1 MIFRAKANE
10 RNVTRFRTRLAI
22 AMMLVVSAVTG
33 LGIYLGQARV
43 NATAERDLR
52 QTFQAELS
60 GLDKLQEL
68 RHATLAERCRLL
80 AEKPRIH
87 AALEDNALDLLYPSA
102 KDELRDLMEG
112 GDTWSEREAGSLH
125 ARFCRFLDRAGA
137 VLSPPDPKDLGALSA
152 KTEAQLALKTLPD
165 KQQIGYLTEDV
176 DLADNAVDEVIAV
189 PIFSTETGE
198 VISALVVGFK
208 PFEIASRRAGVDVK
222 SGIWTDDR
230 LHMPSL
236 SEGAQAILTN
246 QLANTF
252 SNVGGSQ
259 NSFTVEVGGVAHLV
273 FYKCLNPG
281 SLFPPA
287 YEICVYSLADSI
299 SQRRRLR
306 WQFGGMGAVLLL
318 GGFVTS
324 HFVAVRFAKPVEQL
338 ALDSERN
345 RAQRKRAEAELMSA
359 SEKLKRSTRYSAD
372 ASHQLKSPLTVL
384 RAGLEALLAHE
395 DFKPEIYEELS
406 TLLHQTHRLS
416 GVIEDL
422 LLLARLDAGYL
433 QLHSE
438 PVNLS
443 QLVEEWLDDLDALP
457 DSLDV
462 EIQKEVPQDLYV
474 AGAKRYISLIVQN
487 LLENARKYNRK
498 GGRIRVTA
506 SAETD
511 ELRLSI
517 GNTGQTIAVDAQ
529 EHIFERFRRAAAG
542 TAVSGHG
549 LGLNLARELARL
561 HGGDLKLVR
570 SADDWTEFEL
580 RLRAAQP
587 IVERAS

>member
-1 MIFRAKANE
+1 
-10 RNVTRFRTRLAI
+10 
-22 AMMLVVSAVTG
+22 
-33 LGIYLGQARV
+33 
-43 NATAERDLR
+43 
-52 QTFQAELS
+52 
-60 GLDKLQEL
+60 
-68 RHATLAERCRLL
+68 
-80 AEKPRIH
+80 
-87 AALEDNALDLLYPSA
+87 
-102 KDELRDLMEG
+102 MEG

-125 ARFCRFLDRAGA
+125 ARFCRFLDSAGA

-152 KTEAQLALKTLPD
+152 KTEVQLAFKTLPD
-165 KQQIGYLTEDV
+165 KKQIGYLTEDV
-176 DLADNAVDEVIAV
+176 DLADKTVDEVIAV
-189 PIFSTETGE
+189 PIFSSETGE

-208 PFEIASRRAGVDVK
+208 PFEITSKRTGVEVK
-222 SGIWTDDR
+222 SGIWTAGQ

-236 SEGAQAILTN
+236 SKAAQIILGNKITN
-246 QLANTF
+246 ALSKADR
-252 SNVGGSQ
+252 VQ
-259 NSFTVEVGGVAHLV
+259 NGFTVTVESVPQLL
-273 FYKCLNPG
+273 FYKRLNPD

-299 SQRRRLR
+299 SQQRRLR
-306 WQFGGMGAVLLL
+306 WQFGGVGAVLLL

-345 RAQRKRAEAELMSA
+345 RAQRKRAEAELISA

-395 DFKPEIYEELS
+395 DFKPDMYEELS
-406 TLLHQTHRLS
+406 TLLQQTHLLS
-416 GVIEDL
+416 GVSEDL
-422 LLLARLDAGYL
+422 LLLARLDPGHL
-433 QLHSE
+433 QIQSE

-570 SADDWTEFEL
+570 SENDWTEFEL
-580 RLRAAQP
+580 CLRAAQP
-587 IVERAS
+587 VVERAS